1 MSSSEK
7 ILKMLS
13 TILENGILT
22 SKDAKKE
29 VINNLKFERD
39 KLVDKL
45 NLVSRDELDILK
57 KLIEKQQ
64 KELDF
69 LKKKLKFKKAKKS

>member
-57 KLIEKQQ
+57 KLIEK
-64 KELDF
+64 KE
-69 LKKKLKFKKAKKS
+69 K